1 VGSKKQTSITLNGKR
16 YDALTGQL
24 ADDHGSIQPAPVM
37 DVVAPRGS
45 HATQVAVPTP
55 APTAAPEPPTANP
68 SGPKVMD
75 VARSTVHLKPRQ
87 PQRANT
93 LVRSAVSKPQPGLR
107 SRTKVSAPT
116 QALSV
121 PQNSLAPKWSITQ
134 VNPTRQSRAG
144 QIPKSEAISRFSSSV
159 ESPQAVAAVKIE
171 KPQQINTAAETQ
183 PQRSQALFE
192 RAIAAADSHTL
203 TQVDQKKLSKRANKQ
218 AKRASRAAKRPVH
231 HHLVSVVAASL
242 AVLVIGGF
250 VGLQNKDTLTLR
262 FANAQAGFKASLPT
276 YQPEGY
282 GVGSFTY
289 GAGNVG
295 TTFHDDGNGRDYTLN
310 QQTTKWDSQDLLD
323 TYVAPNYPSY
333 QALQSGSQVIYVYG
347 KNDAS
352 WVKHGIWYQ
361 LRSDGNLSTTQVL
374 NIAASV

>member
-1 VGSKKQTSITLNGKR
+1 
-16 YDALTGQL
+16 
-24 ADDHGSIQPAPVM
+24 
-37 DVVAPRGS
+37 
-45 HATQVAVPTP
+45 
-55 APTAAPEPPTANP
+55 
-68 SGPKVMD
+68 
-75 VARSTVHLKPRQ
+75 
-87 PQRANT
+87 
-93 LVRSAVSKPQPGLR
+93 
-107 SRTKVSAPT
+107 
-116 QALSV
+116 
-121 PQNSLAPKWSITQ
+121 
-134 VNPTRQSRAG
+134 
-144 QIPKSEAISRFSSSV
+144 V